1 MSFQKVEASAGR
13 KSMAWNGEG
22 ENTVPMTALGAETRR
37 VSDELLAR
45 EADARRTLV
54 LFALVL
60 AAALGAVL
68 GILGAGS
75 MGVLGISAATL
86 RLPLH
91 GNLAGLAGLG
101 AAAALLISGARWLL
115 ARQHTA

>member
-1 MSFQKVEASAGR
+1 
-13 KSMAWNGEG
+13 MAWNGEG

-54 LFALVL
+54 LFAAAL
-60 AAALGAVL
+60 AVALGAVL

-75 MGVLGISAATL
+75 MGVLEISAASL
-86 RLPLH
+86 RLLLG
-91 GNLAGLAGLG
+91 GNLGGLAGLAGLC
-101 AAAALLISGARWLL
+101 AAAALVISGASWLVV
-115 ARQHTA
+115 RQRTA